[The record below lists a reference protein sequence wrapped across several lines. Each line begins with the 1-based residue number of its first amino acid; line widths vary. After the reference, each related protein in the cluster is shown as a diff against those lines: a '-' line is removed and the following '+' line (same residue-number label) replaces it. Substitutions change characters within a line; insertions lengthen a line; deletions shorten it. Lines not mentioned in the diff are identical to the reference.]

1 MGLDQ
6 YAFAR
11 KGEEKIEIMYWRKHA
26 NLQGWME
33 RLYCSRGGKGEDF
46 NCVDL
51 LLSEEDL
58 LNLQLQHENLE
69 TATGFFWGT
78 SRPESIADTAHFIS
92 TALEYQKQGYE
103 ITYYSWW

>member
-11 KGEEKIEIMYWRKHA
+11 KGEENIEISCWRKHA

-33 RLYCSRGGKGEDF
+33 DLYTSRGGKESF
-46 NCVDL
+46 NCIDL
-51 LLSEEDL
+51 RLFEEDL
-58 LNLQLQHENLE
+58 TSLAREHDSLE

-78 SRPESIADTAHFIS
+78 SELEDIEATKEFIS
-92 TALEYQKQGYE
+92 QATDLLAQGYE
-103 ITYYSWW
+103 IIYTSWW